1 MGGNYAKGV
10 YDQLMDV
17 MARLDAMEAAH
28 VQDQREIKM
37 LTSEV
42 ESLRKEN
49 ACLREEVS
57 GLRQENAALREEGAA
72 LRKENSLLRDDNERM
87 KRILDNDRT
96 EAGTYSGTYTG
107 TATITIDM
115 HRTEQVTALKYLGDA
130 LGQITVEVSQDG
142 TSWTEAKKGYTG
154 LNGTEEQTIWLDCIT
169 EAGDRKT
176 DFIGTYDAR
185 YVRLTIA
192 PAGAGDGQEGST
204 QASVS
209 IKEIEICGPSGDNLE
224 FMSTADGTPA
234 IGVLSADYK
243 YGKQDADVIPE
254 GSLVFTGTY
263 KGNPAYNVVILYDTE
278 GNVIGAKEGDPIYDE
293 DGNVIGKEE
302 GEVHAAQV
310 IFAEVPDHGELGE
323 TSNGTWVYYVE
334 PGHWDANTLSKI
346 QGVRGELYRVDNA
359 LTLEGER
366 IVSDT
371 QVIEIPKV
379 LPEITLEGK
388 IPD

>member
-1 MGGNYAKGV
+1 
-10 YDQLMDV
+10 
-17 MARLDAMEAAH
+17 
-28 VQDQREIKM
+28 
-37 LTSEV
+37 
-42 ESLRKEN
+42 
-49 ACLREEVS
+49 
-57 GLRQENAALREEGAA
+57 
-72 LRKENSLLRDDNERM
+72 
-87 KRILDNDRT
+87 
-96 EAGTYSGTYTG
+96 
-107 TATITIDM
+107 
-115 HRTEQVTALKYLGDA
+115 
-130 LGQITVEVSQDG
+130 
-142 TSWTEAKKGYTG
+142 
-154 LNGTEEQTIWLDCIT
+154 
-169 EAGDRKT
+169 
-176 DFIGTYDAR
+176 
-185 YVRLTIA
+185 
-192 PAGAGDGQEGST
+192 
-204 QASVS
+204 
-209 IKEIEICGPSGDNLE
+209 
-224 FMSTADGTPA
+224 MSTADGTPA